1 MEAETPCVE
10 LIYQQLVQLVARA
23 FYAVNSK
30 ELLKEEQPE
39 AAPLLPPGKKG
50 KKPPVLCSHLTIQ
63 THTSLHERFSA
74 KVCLTV

>member
-10 LIYQQLVQLVARA
+10 LVYQQLVHLVARA
-23 FYAVNSK
+23 FYAVNLK

-50 KKPPVLCSHLTIQ
+50 KKPTVLCSHPTIQ
-63 THTSLHERFSA
+63 THTSSHETLVQ
-74 KVCLTV
+74 KNG

>member
-23 FYAVNSK
+23 FYAVNLK

-39 AAPLLPPGKKG
+39 AAPLSPAGKKA
-50 KKPPVLCSHLTIQ
+50 KKPPVLCSPLMLQ
-63 THTSLHERFSA
+63 RHTSPHETR
-74 KVCLTV
+74 V